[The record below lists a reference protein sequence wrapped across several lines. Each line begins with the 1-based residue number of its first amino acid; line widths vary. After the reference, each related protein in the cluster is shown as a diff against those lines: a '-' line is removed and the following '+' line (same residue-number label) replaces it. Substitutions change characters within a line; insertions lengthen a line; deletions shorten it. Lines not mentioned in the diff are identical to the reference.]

1 MRKYF
6 PQENWFRCETCD
18 HMFTVRVPPEATQAE
33 EEHLLG
39 GRTFGQR
46 LVWDD

>member
-18 HMFTVRVPPEATQAE
+18 HMFTVRMSPETAPAADE
-33 EEHLLG
+33 LLG
-39 GRTFGQR
+39 LDGRLGRRT
-46 LVWDD
+46 VWDD